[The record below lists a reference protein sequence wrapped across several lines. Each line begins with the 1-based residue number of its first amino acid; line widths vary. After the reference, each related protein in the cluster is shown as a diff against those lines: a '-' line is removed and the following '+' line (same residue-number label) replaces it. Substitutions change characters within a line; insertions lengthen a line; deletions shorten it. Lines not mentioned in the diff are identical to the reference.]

1 MIFRLLLTLALV
13 IGKCTIAM
21 ELSGIDTSAEMSQSL
36 LAPSSDEPVGSSLAT
51 VAYTKKADCVRDN
64 RRQEDKLEH
73 WIPMT
78 SESTATPGQNK
89 SSQEKAEDGFEPTSE
104 TVQRIRTPY
113 NQESCGT
120 QLEPPQDNLLDK
132 FARLS
137 VRSKALIVWLI
148 LYILASIFSHVI
160 SPSRHP

>member
-1 MIFRLLLTLALV
+1 
-13 IGKCTIAM
+13 
-21 ELSGIDTSAEMSQSL
+21 MSYWE
-36 LAPSSDEPVGSSLAT
+36 PSSDEPVGSSLAT

-64 RRQEDKLEH
+64 RRQEGKD
-73 WIPMT
+73 
-78 SESTATPGQNK
+78 ESTATPGQNK

>member
-13 IGKCTIAM
+13 IGIKCTIAM

-36 LAPSSDEPVGSSLAT
+36 LAASNLNKPSSDEPVSSSLVT

-64 RRQEDKLEH
+64 GHQEDKLEH
-73 WIPMT
+73 WIPIT
-78 SESTATPGQNK
+78 SESTATPGQIK
-89 SSQEKAEDGFEPTSE
+89 SSPEKAEDGFEPPSE

-113 NQESCGT
+113 NQESCGI
-120 QLEPPQDNLLDK
+120 QLEPPQHNLVDK

-137 VRSKALIVWLI
+137 VRSKALISR
-148 LYILASIFSHVI
+148 YLAVETPIT
-160 SPSRHP
+160 